1 MVNVVHSMHKTGQD
15 KGQEGQSAAS
25 IFFFLLIGAFS
36 PVLQSILRSFNEMD
50 SIVVKS
56 VQLNW
61 YLSFSLVCVWLI
73 KTKKGRPF
81 SRVN

>member
-1 MVNVVHSMHKTGQD
+1 MVNVVHSMHKMGQE
-15 KGQEGQSAAS
+15 KGQRGQSAAS
-25 IFFFLLIGAFS
+25 IFFLLIGAFS

-50 SIVVKS
+50 SIVFKS